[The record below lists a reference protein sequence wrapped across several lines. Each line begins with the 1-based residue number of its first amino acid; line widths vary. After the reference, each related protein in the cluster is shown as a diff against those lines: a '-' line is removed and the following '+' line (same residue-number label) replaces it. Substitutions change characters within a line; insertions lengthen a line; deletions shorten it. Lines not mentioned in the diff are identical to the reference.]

1 MRTRLLAALFAALL
15 LLRLPSLVQPMGAD
29 QGLYAYVGDR
39 IRHGELAYRDAWDQ
53 KPPGIHYVYAAL
65 RALSTSDAVVPAA
78 DLASAALTAALLWV
92 LGARLGGPAAGALSA
107 VLFLALSDPS
117 FARYGGVRI
126 RAQCE
131 TFIALAVTGALVLVT
146 GRRSVPRLIA
156 AGLLL
161 GAVFALKY
169 NAGLFAIVAL
179 AAAALTIGVG
189 LRDAAWLAVGSSVV
203 PAALLLVFWRG
214 GALNDLYQAT
224 ITYNLQY
231 SGETYASR
239 WDMLGYLVRFPF
251 ERARLDGLWLAGGLG
266 CGVLLAAAR
275 ARRAAWVPIVWV
287 AAACLSIAIN
297 GSRNLP
303 QYFLQ
308 ASPALGLAAGMGA
321 AIAFK
326 PLAPAL
332 RAGVAV
338 LLAIAVWRA
347 GPDPFPDLARNV
359 WHDARYMFGRIDRRT
374 HLARFGGTRSGEKF
388 SALDNID
395 LGAYLASRTGPDEP
409 VYVFGFSPGAYAY
422 AQRRSASRFFWSRP
436 VIVRFN
442 AQDPRYAVAGL
453 ADELRSRPPAY
464 VVLQKRDWAPDVPDS
479 AGFFVAQPALVA
491 WLRDEYHQVPD
502 AVEGFLTWERN
513 GR

>member
-1 MRTRLLAALFAALL
+1 MPTRLVAVLFAALL

-65 RALSTSDAVVPAA
+65 RAVSASDAVVPAA
-78 DLASAALTAALLWV
+78 DLATAAIVAALLWA
-92 LGARLGGPAAGALSA
+92 LGARLGGPAAGALA
-107 VLFLALSDPS
+107 AAIFLALSDPY

-131 TFIALAVTGALVLVT
+131 TFIALAVTGALALAT
-146 GRRSVPRLIA
+146 SRKTPARLFC

-161 GAVFALKY
+161 GSAFALKY
-169 NAGLFAIVAL
+169 NAGLYVLVVVAG
-179 AAAALTIGVG
+179 AAMTVS
-189 LRDAAWLAVGSSVV
+189 LRVRDLAWLALGSSAV
-203 PAALLLVFWRG
+203 PALLLVIFWRG

-224 ITYNLQY
+224 IVYNLQY

-239 WDMLGYLVRFPF
+239 WDMLVYLLRFPL
-251 ERARLDGLWLAGGLG
+251 ERARLDALWFAGGLG
-266 CGVLLAAAR
+266 SIVLLVAAR
-275 ARRAAWVPIVWV
+275 RNRLAWLPLAWV

-308 ASPALGLAAGMGA
+308 AGPALGLAAGLGA
-321 AIAFK
+321 AIAFRPMK
-326 PLAPAL
+326 PAL
-332 RAGVAV
+332 RVATALLVAV
-338 LLAIAVWRA
+338 GIWRA
-347 GPDPFPDLARNV
+347 GPDPFPNLAQSV
-359 WHDARYMFGRIDRRT
+359 AHDASYMMGRIDRRT
-374 HLARFGGTRSGEKF
+374 HLARYGGERSEKF

-395 LGAYLASRTGPDEP
+395 LGAYLAAHTRPDEP
-409 VYVFGFSPGAYAY
+409 VYVFGFSPAAYVY

-442 AQDPRYAVAGL
+442 ADDPRYGVDGL
-453 ADELRSRPPAY
+453 ADDLRRTPPAY
-464 VVLQKRDWAPDVPDS
+464 VVLQMRDWIDVPYS
-479 AGFFVAQPALVA
+479 AGFFVAQPRLVD
-491 WLRDEYHQVPD
+491 WLRNEYHQVPD

-513 GR
+513 IR